1 MNSINRCSSRHSPF
15 KRGKL
20 FFSRYLPQ
28 QHAFDIVLRHSFAR
42 HQGCMAFG
50 TNAGNPYLSEN
61 DGATWQTLSQ
71 TLLRVDALVWAD

>member
-1 MNSINRCSSRHSPF
+1 MPPRGGYGGEKSSRQH
-15 KRGKL
+15 G
-20 FFSRYLPQ
+20 LPQ